1 MNTQLQKIS
10 NGVKKYLLTILLGAF
25 GTMAIAAPALAATSV
40 SFAPVNV
47 SVRQGQT
54 FTLTIGVN
62 PQGVKNYTAK
72 TELRYPADLL
82 EVKSFTFAPSWMPV
96 IQSGYDLTDNTNGVL
111 IKTAGYPGGISSA
124 VTFGTVSFFTKKSGS
139 GTIILSG
146 GDSLA
151 LDASNQN
158 VIVGASVQAA
168 VGISAAIPI
177 QITTPKPTQQIQ
189 SQTPV
194 IYEEEPVEEEIV
206 LEEGETVVT
215 ESPIAPQSIVSQFLL
230 ASVGSVVTLGTD
242 NVAVGFLVIAVILV
256 LVGYAIYSLIQK
268 ARRNNLRKSQ

>member
-1 MNTQLQKIS
+1 M
-10 NGVKKYLLTILLGAF
+10 KKYLFTILLGAF
-25 GTMAIAAPALAATSV
+25 GTMAMAAPALAATSV

-47 SVRQGQT
+47 SVRQGQP
-54 FTLTIGVN
+54 FNLTIWVN

-124 VTFGTVSFFTKKSGS
+124 VTFGTVSFLAKKNGN
-139 GTIILSG
+139 GTITLNSG
-146 GDSLA
+146 NSLA
-151 LDASNQN
+151 LDANSQN
-158 VIVGASVQAA
+158 VIADASVQTA
-168 VGISAAIPI
+168 VAISAAIPI
-177 QITTPKPTQQIQ
+177 QITTLKPTQQIQ

-215 ESPIAPQSIVSQFLL
+215 E
-230 ASVGSVVTLGTD
+230 
-242 NVAVGFLVIAVILV
+242 
-256 LVGYAIYSLIQK
+256 
-268 ARRNNLRKSQ
+268 